1 MIITHIAYR
10 RSTPENKLGN
20 FKMPGFPI
28 IDYFILLFFILM
40 IILLLVLPDNRI
52 PMIAAILTFII
63 LYSISKIWDKEK
75 AE

>member
-1 MIITHIAYR
+1 
-10 RSTPENKLGN
+10 
-20 FKMPGFPI
+20 MPGFPI

-52 PMIAAILTFII
+52 PMIAALLTFII